1 MIGDPEPK
9 ALDSRFR
16 GNDRYYFMQ
25 HPFTKKTYKNGLT
38 LLTVPIATAQSIIMS
53 VFVKAG
59 SRYEEP
65 RVNGISHFLEH
76 LHFKGTKKF
85 PTAKKLS
92 EVVDSIGGEFNANTG
107 KEHTQYYIR
116 GAAEHLPLIV
126 EVLTDLVQNPLFDEK
141 EMEREKGVIIEEINM
156 YKDNPQIHI
165 ESLFEETMWP
175 GTPLGRD
182 IAGTADVIRAVKRQ
196 DILDYRKKW
205 YQPSN
210 IIVAVAGKFDELK
223 LEELIE
229 QSWGHMTGPKVGQW
243 KGVIHQ
249 QDAPKLAVQNKQTE
263 QAHMMVGFKGFNYDH
278 KQNPQMMLMSTVLG
292 GGMSSR
298 LFLQIRERR
307 GLAYYVGASL
317 NNYRDTGN
325 FYVRAGLKVSS
336 APEALEMILEE
347 LMKLVETGVAAKE
360 LRKAKEY
367 IKGKI
372 VLGMEDPH
380 GTLDWYLTH
389 AAFTKKMETPKE
401 AFAKLEKVTGD
412 EIQAL
417 AKQLFTKKSLVAS
430 VIGPFPD
437 KTIFEK
443 RLKL

>member
-1 MIGDPEPK
+1 MLG
-9 ALDSRFR
+9 
-16 GNDRYYFMQ
+16 RYQ
-25 HPFTKKTYKNGLT
+25 KKVYKNGLT
-38 LLTVPIATAQSIIMS
+38 LLTVPIETAQSIIMS

-107 KEHTQYYIR
+107 KEHTQYFIR
-116 GAAEHLPLIV
+116 AASEHLPLIID
-126 EVLTDLVQNPLFDEK
+126 VLTDMLQNPLFDEK
-141 EMEREKGVIIEEINM
+141 EIEREKGVIIEEINM

-175 GTPLGRD
+175 GSALGRD
-182 IAGTADVIRAVKRQ
+182 IAGTAEVIRAVNRK

-210 IIVAVAGKFDELK
+210 MIIAVAGKFNEAELEQQLGK
-223 LEELIE
+223 LWSGLPNTAVAKVAAA
-229 QSWGHMTGPKVGQW
+229 SPK
-243 KGVIHQ
+243 
-249 QDAPKLAVQNKQTE
+249 QDQPRLAVQNKQTE
-263 QAHMMVGFKGFNYDH
+263 QAHMMVGFKGFDYNH
-278 KQNPQMMLMSTVLG
+278 KLNPQLMLLSTILG

-317 NNYRDTGN
+317 NNYLDTGN

-336 APEALEMILEE
+336 APEALEVILAE
-347 LMKLVETGVAAKE
+347 LVKLAQAGVSARE
-360 LRKAKEY
+360 LKKAKEY

-372 VLGMEDPH
+372 VLGLEDPH

-389 AAFTKKMETPKE
+389 AAFTKKTETPKE
-401 AFAKLEKVTGD
+401 AFAKLEKVTGE
-412 EIQAL
+412 EIELL
-417 AKQLFTKKSLVAS
+417 AGQLFRKETLVAS
-430 VIGPFPD
+430 VIGPFQD
-437 KTIFEK
+437 RSVFEK
-443 RLKL
+443 RMKL